1 MVFVSRF
8 ADVAVK
14 FGVDGTG
21 VVVDSKT
28 DVGVGPAGVDEGK
41 VETDDEA
48 CVVMVTESEDKDCAV
63 DCDVEVNV

>member
-1 MVFVSRF
+1 MPFVSRF

-21 VVVDSKT
+21 VVADSET

-41 VETDDEA
+41 VESDDEA
-48 CVVMVTESEDKDCAV
+48 CVVIVTESEDKDCAV

>member
-1 MVFVSRF
+1 MAFVSRF

-21 VVVDSKT
+21 VVADSET

-41 VETDDEA
+41 VERDDEA